1 MSAVIFN
8 YDEFKDLAKIGGL
21 DQVEKQFDKDVL
33 GNKSLVNKIGDISKI
48 TFEQKKLVLYGES
61 SYITH
66 TFYTK
71 LNKKNQIYGL
81 ISTPAIGIQGT
92 INLVRPESSLKF
104 YVINSKY
111 VDHIL
116 LQLEDIRK
124 PRKIEAKDAKVRH
137 FSILSTKP

>member
-21 DQVEKQFDKDVL
+21 DQVEKEFDKDVL
-33 GNKSLVNKIGDISKI
+33 DNKSLVNKIGDKLKI
-48 TFEQKKLVLYGES
+48 TFEQKKFVLYGES
-61 SYITH
+61 TH

-124 PRKIEAKDAKVRH
+124 PRKIEGKGAKVRH